1 MFWFVY
7 LFFGFF
13 GRWLLVVGYLTGP
26 SGTYTVRF
34 VCDGVWSSTIST
46 VQVTSSVHAVV
57 VLNKHVAIPLAHQFV
72 LSSEGDGNVVQ
83 KVAKFILRALDNKGN
98 GVAGKIVQ
106 VELYKND
113 TGTLV
118 LEDPAIAGIAL
129 QTPKDK

>member
-1 MFWFVY
+1 M
-7 LFFGFF
+7 
-13 GRWLLVVGYLTGP
+13 
-26 SGTYTVRF
+26 
-34 VCDGVWSSTIST
+34 
-46 VQVTSSVHAVV
+46 
-57 VLNKHVAIPLAHQFV
+57 
-72 LSSEGDGNVVQ
+72 Q

-129 QTPKDK
+129 QIAPAPEKQDVLSSYTGQDGFVTTNIFFTHVPKIPLNLTRESHDCLRGFFFFGLKEVVL